1 MNNNNLNITNIE
13 SIIIMPL
20 ATSGNLFLALLF
32 LIMRVDKGEDVS
44 QYTESIQ
51 SVIEYE
57 TGLHINSCRLT
68 PKPFGVEF
76 SCVGKRFHA
85 NLGMDGKVC
94 CNEV

>member
-1 MNNNNLNITNIE
+1 METIITM
-13 SIIIMPL
+13 SL
-20 ATSGNLFLALLF
+20 AASEKLFLALLF
-32 LIMRVDKGEDVS
+32 LDMRVDKGEDVS
-44 QYTESIQ
+44 QYTGSIQ
-51 SVIEYE
+51 GVIEFE

-85 NLGMDGKVC
+85 NLGMNGKVC